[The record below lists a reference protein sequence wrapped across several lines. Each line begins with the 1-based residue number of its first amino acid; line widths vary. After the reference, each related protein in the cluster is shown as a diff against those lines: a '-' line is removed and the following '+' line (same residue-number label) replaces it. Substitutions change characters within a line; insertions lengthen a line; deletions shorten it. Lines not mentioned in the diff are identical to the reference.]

1 MPAPSGGGLF
11 AAMSS
16 PVSHSGELDSSP
28 QARPSP
34 LRELFSLAWPT
45 VLTMTS
51 YTAMQFVDALMVS
64 RVGSLELAAQGNG
77 GLATFTPLS
86 FLMGV
91 LTMVN
96 TYVSQNLGAGRPR
109 QAPRFAWAALWMS
122 AFGWALLL
130 PYAFSM
136 RLIFSRLGHSA
147 ELVELETQY
156 GQILMFGCF
165 LILMSR
171 GLNHFFYGLHRPK
184 VVFVATITGNVI
196 NVFGN
201 WVLIFGHLGAP
212 KLGIEGAAIATV
224 IGTAVELLIPL
235 AMFLGSKMHAEL
247 GTRDAWRPDWR
258 AMRQLWSV
266 GWPRGLTFGNEM
278 VCWSVFMIY
287 LIGTFGEAHNA
298 AGWIALRYMHLSFMP
313 AVGISVAVTA
323 LVGRYIGAGQPDI
336 ANQRAW
342 LGVRCAMLYMGT
354 CALIFVLFRGPL
366 AGVLIKDTDPNAE
379 QILSIATKLLICA
392 AVFQLFDALAITL
405 SGALSGAG
413 DTVWPGMATM
423 ITSWTFIVGGGF
435 AFVTWWRELE
445 SLGPWIGAAAF
456 IIALG
461 VAFLWRWTSGRW
473 RSIRLLDPAADEAA
487 LTGGE
492 TVAVPD
498 VDPASGPLA
507 DRVMATSARRE
518 APGDEGDE
526 IERETTVA
534 GSP

>member
-1 MPAPSGGGLF
+1 
-11 AAMSS
+11 MSS
-16 PVSHSGELDSSP
+16 PSTRSVRESAPVEASP
-28 QARPSP
+28 PSP
-34 LRELFSLAWPT
+34 LRELFALAWPT

-122 AFGWALLL
+122 AFGWVLLL
-130 PYAFSM
+130 PYAASLG
-136 RLIFSRLGHSA
+136 LIFAQLGHSD
-147 ELVELETQY
+147 ELVALETRY
-156 GQILMFGCF
+156 GQILMYGCF
-165 LILMSR
+165 VMLMTR
-171 GLNHFFYGLHRPK
+171 GLSHYFYGLHRPK
-184 VVFVATITGNVI
+184 VVFVATVAGNVTNI
-196 NVFGN
+196 FGN

-212 KLGIEGAAIATV
+212 ALGVEGAAIATV

-235 AMFLGSKMHAEL
+235 SVFLGPKMHAEL

-258 AMRQLWSV
+258 AMRLLWRV
-266 GWPRGLTFGNEM
+266 GWPRALTFGNEM

-287 LIGTFGEAHNA
+287 LIGTFGEAHNS

-323 LVGRYIGAGQPDI
+323 LVGRYIGAGQPDT
-336 ANQRAW
+336 ANHRAW
-342 LGVRCAMLYMGT
+342 LGVRLAMAYMGT
-354 CALIFVLFRGPL
+354 CALMFVLFREPL
-366 AGVLIKDTDPNAE
+366 AAVLIKRDDPNADI
-379 QILSIATKLLICA
+379 ILGIAMKLLVCA

-413 DTVWPGMATM
+413 DTVWPGVATM

-435 AFVTWWRELE
+435 AFVTWWSELE
-445 SLGPWIGAAAF
+445 SLGPWIGASAF
-456 IIALG
+456 IISLG
-461 VAFLWRWTSGRW
+461 VAFLWRWTSGHW
-473 RSIRLLDPAADEAA
+473 RSIRLLEPAEGESRAA
-487 LTGGE
+487 AEGAV
-492 TVAVPD
+492 VAD

-507 DRVMATSARRE
+507 DRVLTSRR
-518 APGDEGDE
+518 PGLDEDDE
-526 IERETTVA
+526 IEQETTVA
-534 GSP
+534 GAP